1 MSEIDNEQ
9 RIAELEAQLL
19 LLKDALASQ
28 QAEAEAKRKFDF
40 GKVKDASTTAQRVLW
55 SLSAPLSTSMKSRD
69 ELRWKKSPQ
78 KFRTIRSFQ

>member
-1 MSEIDNEQ
+1 MTMSEIDNEQ

-40 GKVKDASTTAQRVLW
+40 REK
-55 SLSAPLSTSMKSRD
+55 
-69 ELRWKKSPQ
+69 
-78 KFRTIRSFQ
+78 